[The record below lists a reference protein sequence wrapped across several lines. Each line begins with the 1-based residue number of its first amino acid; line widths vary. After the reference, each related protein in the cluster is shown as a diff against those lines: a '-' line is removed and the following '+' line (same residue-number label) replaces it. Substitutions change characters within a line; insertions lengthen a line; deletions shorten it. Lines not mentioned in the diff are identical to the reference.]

1 MKKQL
6 IAAAVA
12 AAVAAPVF
20 AQNVTLY
27 GRLDAGYRDTEV
39 KPSNSNNK
47 TTTSGIGYSAFTTSR
62 LGITGTEDLG
72 GGLKASFTVEGNIAA
87 APGTTGSNNATAF
100 NFGRH
105 QFMTLSGG
113 FGTLLVGKTD
123 SMVKSVFDA
132 FDAGYS
138 NNLTGAFDSL
148 AGGTGIVGNRRDT
161 TIRYTAP
168 AFSGVNLSVG
178 LLNSTVKVDGQDSK
192 TEDNNGYEL
201 GLRYAAGPLALAA
214 AYRDATSKNPS
225 AAAVAATCVVTVPG
239 GAGGTYTVTP
249 AGCNT
254 GTAAVNR
261 ADTDVKTTAL
271 GASYNLGAAI
281 VYGQYFDQ
289 TDKNKI
295 SGAKTDLDAFAIG
308 VRVPMGASTLFAS
321 YTDGESK
328 AGAVKTDLKGFQAG
342 IKYDLSKRTY
352 GYVAYG
358 DREEKAGAAKA
369 ETKDFAIGIAH
380 HF

>member
-1 MKKQL
+1 MKKHL

-20 AQNVTLY
+20 AQSSVTVY
-27 GRLDAGYRDTEV
+27 GRLDAGYRDVENKVAGV
-39 KPSNSNNK
+39 KTNTTTGP
-47 TTTSGIGYSAFTTSR
+47 TTSGIGYSAFTTSR

-87 APGTTGSNNATAF
+87 NPGTTGSNNATAF

-105 QFMTLSGG
+105 QFLTISGG
-113 FGTLLVGKTD
+113 FGTILAGKTD
-123 SMVKSVFDA
+123 SMVKAVFDS

-138 NNLTGAFDSL
+138 NNLTGAFDSFTNG
-148 AGGTGIVGNRRDT
+148 ANGASTGGSGIVGNRRDT
-161 TIRYTAP
+161 TIRYTSP
-168 AFSGVNLSVG
+168 AFSGVNVSVG
-178 LLNSTVKVDGQDSK
+178 IMDSSAESDTADSK

-201 GLRYAAGPLALAA
+201 GLRYSAGPLALSA
-214 AYRDATSKNPS
+214 AYRDTESKSPTVGVV
-225 AAAVAATCVVTVPG
+225 AAVPG
-239 GAGGTYTVTP
+239 NA
-249 AGCNT
+249 
-254 GTAAVNR
+254 GTAAAARTNTE
-261 ADTDVKTTAL
+261 AQTIAL

-295 SGAKTDLDAFAIG
+295 AGTETDFDAFAIG

-321 YTDGESK
+321 YTDGEFK
-328 AGAVKTDLKGFQAG
+328 NGATKTDQKGYQLG
-342 IKYDLSKRTY
+342 IKHDLSKRTY

-358 DREEKAGAAKA
+358 DREEKTGATKN